1 MIQTMTALAMQTQAA
16 QTTTPGGAHPTS
28 TPFGTPPLVPPT
40 GAATTPAAGTTP
52 IIIVPTATPGRPA
65 TYTLMQGEFAYCIAR
80 RFNVNQQELMSLNG
94 LNDSSLMQPG
104 RVLKIPQSGN
114 PFVGNRALHPHPA
127 TYTVTASD
135 ETIYSI
141 ACYFGN
147 VDPTQIIAANS
158 LISPYTLHTNQTL
171 NIP

>member
-1 MIQTMTALAMQTQAA
+1 
-16 QTTTPGGAHPTS
+16 
-28 TPFGTPPLVPPT
+28 
-40 GAATTPAAGTTP
+40 
-52 IIIVPTATPGRPA
+52 
-65 TYTLMQGEFAYCIAR
+65 
-80 RFNVNQQELMSLNG
+80 LNG